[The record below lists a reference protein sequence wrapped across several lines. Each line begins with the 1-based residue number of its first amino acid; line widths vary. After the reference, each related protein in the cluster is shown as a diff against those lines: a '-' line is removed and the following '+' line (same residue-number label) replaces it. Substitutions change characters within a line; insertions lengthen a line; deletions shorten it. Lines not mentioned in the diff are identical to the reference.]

1 MADINDN
8 DEFKPRLI
16 STTTTT
22 ADDGRTMITKCYE
35 RQTKGGKIRK
45 QNVKYYV
52 KDGRKEY
59 IKRITED
66 IKNERVEVKKMVNK
80 LTLAQMQT
88 VKQIMNALI
97 TQ

>member
-1 MADINDN
+1 MADNE
-8 DEFKPRLI
+8 EFKPRLI
-16 STTTTT
+16 DTKQEIQ
-22 ADDGRTMITKCYE
+22 DDGRILTTKTYE
-35 RQTKGGKIRK
+35 RRGKGGKLRI
-45 QNVKYYV
+45 QNVKYYTANG
-52 KDGRKEY
+52 DRKEY
-59 IKRITED
+59 KRRITTD